1 MGFFAKV
8 KSAMKRHFL
17 TGVLVFVP
25 IVLTVYLVNWLDEVL
40 MSQLSTLPPRFNPQ
54 SYIPFRVP
62 GLGVILTIIIIYIVG
77 AISSNYLGKK
87 ILEGYENLL
96 ERIPGVRWL
105 YVVLKQMMEAV
116 FNLLEEF
123 QGKGS
128 DRFRGVVLVEYP
140 RKGIYSLAF
149 VTGDTRGEIQE
160 RTASKVVNIF
170 IPTTPNPTSGFY
182 LMIPS
187 DQLIRLDISVEQ
199 AFRMLMSAGMVG
211 DQNYQGNK
219 KARPQKGRAVETGN
233 EEGA

>member
-40 MSQLSTLPPRFNPQ
+40 MGQLSTLPPRFNPQ

-62 GLGVILTIIIIYIVG
+62 GLGVILTIIIIYVVG

-123 QGKGS
+123 QGKGA

-211 DQNYQGNK
+211 DQNYGNK
-219 KARPQKGRAVETGN
+219 KARPQRGQAVEPGK